1 MDYNFLLEI
10 ALILLATK
18 VAGVLFKNIGLPQV
32 LGSLV
37 VGIIFGVSGI
47 VKNSSSLQL
56 FAQIGVILIMFTA
69 GMETNFKELKDNA
82 APSLIITLLGVIL
95 PFLFGFGIAF
105 IIPNISMKM
114 RMFFGVIL
122 MATSVGITVATLREL
137 NVLHGK
143 VGGSV
148 VTAAV
153 LDDIIGIVV
162 LAFFTADTSSTTIG
176 GKIGELLHMGEN
188 LSFLIV
194 LINVLLFF
202 IAAIGVGIGIHYLFK
217 FMSKKWPHTRRLSIF
232 SLGICFL
239 YAWAC
244 EKLFG
249 IAAITGAFLAGMM
262 IANMKQTDYV
272 ESRVEMTAYMIF
284 SPMFFVYIGVSLPYN
299 TLISSFSWQVVVF
312 SLAFIV
318 AGLLGKVLGAGI
330 GAKICG
336 YRWDQSFK
344 VGVSMMVRGEVCLII
359 ANEGVVAGIMDQTY
373 YPAIVLLILISS
385 ILTPL
390 ILKYLFKKWPN
401 VDPVEGSYSE
411 QSKVVD
417 ITLKRE
423 GLSEEISQNN

>member
-1 MDYNFLLEI
+1 
-10 ALILLATK
+10 
-18 VAGVLFKNIGLPQV
+18 
-32 LGSLV
+32 
-37 VGIIFGVSGI
+37 
-47 VKNSSSLQL
+47 
-56 FAQIGVILIMFTA
+56 
-69 GMETNFKELKDNA
+69 
-82 APSLIITLLGVIL
+82 
-95 PFLFGFGIAF
+95 
-105 IIPNISMKM
+105 
-114 RMFFGVIL
+114 
-122 MATSVGITVATLREL
+122 
-137 NVLHGK
+137 
-143 VGGSV
+143 
-148 VTAAV
+148 
-153 LDDIIGIVV
+153 
-162 LAFFTADTSSTTIG
+162 
-176 GKIGELLHMGEN
+176 
-188 LSFLIV
+188 
-194 LINVLLFF
+194 
-202 IAAIGVGIGIHYLFK
+202 
-217 FMSKKWPHTRRLSIF
+217 
-232 SLGICFL
+232 
-239 YAWAC
+239 
-244 EKLFG
+244 
-249 IAAITGAFLAGMM
+249 
-262 IANMKQTDYV
+262 
-272 ESRVEMTAYMIF
+272 
-284 SPMFFVYIGVSLPYN
+284 MFFVYIGVSLPYN